1 MKKFLADGGSLNQ
14 WCRFEHNYNVGCA
27 AAETPHM
34 LALLYAAILSFD
46 QSIEEQKIS
55 QLFTHFWED
64 SLIPHDRRMWYDLL
78 TLKRH
83 TRIETPINLM
93 PNVNTDGSSV
103 MDKFVA
109 LAKFCD
115 YTLTNYEMK
124 SSTTSQRQETPL
136 KPTLNPQ
143 ADWLNQ
149 TTTQVGTAQSSLD
162 GAGSARS
169 SSVGEAATSPGPM
182 TKTATILANAI
193 NNHLPLFSFFV
204 VAIIALTLGFFSET
218 KVSAP
223 KQIKQD

>member
-1 MKKFLADGGSLNQ
+1 MS
-14 WCRFEHNYNVGCA
+14 
-27 AAETPHM
+27 
-34 LALLYAAILSFD
+34 
-46 QSIEEQKIS
+46 
-55 QLFTHFWED
+55 
-64 SLIPHDRRMWYDLL
+64 
-78 TLKRH
+78 
-83 TRIETPINLM
+83 
-93 PNVNTDGSSV
+93 NVNTDGSSV

-109 LAKFCD
+109 LAKFSD

-149 TTTQVGTAQSSLD
+149 TTTQGGTAQSSLD
-162 GAGSARS
+162 GAGSVRS

-193 NNHLPLFSFFV
+193 SNHLPFFSFFV
-204 VAIIALTLGFFSET
+204 VAIIALTLGFLSET